1 MENWSATFTLLGTL
15 LGYGISYFTSQS
27 EKNWKKA
34 KADISVLTDQLQSF
48 TKLEELY
55 SIKLAALD
63 ENGNAPITIKKKM
76 RDEVEALPGFSRP
89 NLKPSRLK
97 LISNEWSIY

>member
-34 KADISVLTDQLQSF
+34 KADISVLTDQFSLRIAVV
-48 TKLEELY
+48 LG
-55 SIKLAALD
+55 D
-63 ENGNAPITIKKKM
+63 EA
-76 RDEVEALPGFSRP
+76 F
-89 NLKPSRLK
+89 
-97 LISNEWSIY
+97 